1 MSVSTQ
7 LAVTGMTCH
16 HCVASVTEELT
27 ALRGVQNVSVDLV
40 VGGASTV
47 TVESESPL
55 FEDDLQAAIAEAG
68 YALAGASS

>member
-1 MSVSTQ
+1 MTTTE

-16 HCVASVTEELT
+16 HCVASVTEELSEL
-27 ALRGVQNVSVDLV
+27 AGVSAVNVDLV

-47 TVESESPL
+47 TVESAAPL
-55 FEDDLQAAIAEAG
+55 ERAAVEAAITEAG

>member
-47 TVESESPL
+47 TVESEPN
-55 FEDDLQAAIAEAG
+55 QGAAFIVDIPIASGVQPA
-68 YALAGASS
+68 